1 MKRYSVDDFSRKRG
15 EVMNKRLFTITFA
28 SALLLILCLAQ
39 AAPAQTAAK
48 PAKSSAKS
56 TDTANPAS
64 SADQYPRPAK
74 PAKHYTIGVLL
85 PQMSNPH
92 FIGQAYGYI
101 DEAEKLGV
109 KVILYDAGGYQYIDK
124 QLSQMEDLIASKVDA
139 VDLVAINGA
148 GTISSVDSAVARGI
162 PVVNCNVMTD
172 SPKVVSRVRSDDTV
186 IGRMQADYMAQAL
199 HGKGSVVMLRGPAGT
214 SWAQIRGDSFRKRL
228 AEIAPGI
235 KILGEQY
242 SQSTP
247 QDGLRLMED
256 FLQTF
261 PQIDG
266 VYNGAD
272 MTAVGAAQAVLAAG
286 KAGKIVITATDFQPD
301 SEKFMRDGVMS
312 ANVVQQSVT
321 IGRWCIRATVNYLE
335 KRPVPKELWTP
346 LLLITKPTLD
356 QTDFSVVRAPAGWKP
371 PAR

>member
-1 MKRYSVDDFSRKRG
+1 
-15 EVMNKRLFTITFA
+15 MNKRVLVNHVLR
-28 SALLLILCLAQ
+28 SALLLVLCLAQ
-39 AAPAQTAAK
+39 VAPAQTATK
-48 PAKSSAKS
+48 AKSSAKS
-56 TDTANPAS
+56 TDAANPAA
-64 SADQYPRPAK
+64 SADQYPRPPK
-74 PAKHYTIGVLL
+74 PAKQYTIGVLL

-92 FIGQAYGYI
+92 FVGQAYGYI
-101 DEAEKLGV
+101 DEAEKLGA

-124 QLSQMEDLIASKVDA
+124 QISQMEDLIASKVDA
-139 VDLVAINGA
+139 IDLVAINGA
-148 GTISSVDSAVARGI
+148 GTISAVDSAVARGI
-162 PVVNCNVMTD
+162 PVINCNVMTD

-199 HGKGSVVMLRGPAGT
+199 HGKGTVVMLRGPAGT

-256 FLQTF
+256 FMQTF

-272 MTAVGAAQAVLAAG
+272 MTAVGAAQAILAAG
-286 KAGKIVITATDFQPD
+286 KAGKIVITATDFQAD

-356 QTDFSVVRAPAGWKP
+356 KTDFTVVRAPAGWKP

>member
-1 MKRYSVDDFSRKRG
+1 
-15 EVMNKRLFTITFA
+15 MNKHLLSPTFA
-28 SALLLILCLAQ
+28 SVLLLVLCLGVAQ

-48 PAKSSAKS
+48 PSTSSAKS
-56 TDTANPAS
+56 TPA
-64 SADQYPRPAK
+64 AKPAAEPGDEYPRPAK
-74 PAKHYTIGVLL
+74 PAKQYTIGVLL

-92 FIGQAYGYI
+92 FIGQAYGYT
-101 DEAEKLGV
+101 DEAAKLGV
-109 KVILYDAGGYQYIDK
+109 KIILYDAGGYQYIEK
-124 QLSQMEDLIASKVDA
+124 QVSQMEDLIASKVDA
-139 VDLVAINGA
+139 IDLVATNGA
-148 GTISSVDSAVARGI
+148 GTIPAVEAAARRGI
-162 PVVNCNVMTD
+162 PVINCNVMTD
-172 SPKVVSRVRSDDTV
+172 SDKVVTRVRSDDQV

-199 HGKGSVVMLRGPAGT
+199 HGKGNVVMLRGPAGT
-214 SWAQIRGDSFRKRL
+214 SWAQIRGDSFKKRL
-228 AEIAPGI
+228 AEIAPGV
-235 KILGEQY
+235 KIVGEQY

-247 QDGLRLMED
+247 QDGMRLMED

-272 MTAVGAAQAVLAAG
+272 MSAVGAAQVISAAG

-301 SEKFMRDGVMS
+301 SEKFMREGVMT

-346 LLLITKPTLD
+346 LLLITQSNLD
-356 QTDFSVVRAPAGWKP
+356 KTDFRGVRAPAGWKP
-371 PAR
+371 PTR

>member
-1 MKRYSVDDFSRKRG
+1 
-15 EVMNKRLFTITFA
+15 MNKHLRSITFA
-28 SALLLILCLAQ
+28 SALLLVLCLGVAQ
-39 AAPAQTAAK
+39 AAPEPAQATPSRVPATSGSAAKTPTAPKPATPAEPGDEYPRPPK
-48 PAKSSAKS
+48 PAK
-56 TDTANPAS
+56 
-64 SADQYPRPAK
+64 Q
-74 PAKHYTIGVLL
+74 YTIGVLL

-92 FIGQAYGYI
+92 FIGQAYGYT
-101 DEAEKLGV
+101 DEAAKLGV
-109 KVILYDAGGYQYIDK
+109 KIILYDAGGYQYIEK
-124 QLSQMEDLIASKVDA
+124 QVSQMEDLIASKVDA
-139 VDLVAINGA
+139 IDLVAINGA
-148 GTISSVDSAVARGI
+148 GTISSVESAVARGI
-162 PVVNCNVMTD
+162 PVINCNVMTD
-172 SPKVVSRVRSDDTV
+172 SDKVVTRVRSDDQV

-199 HGKGSVVMLRGPAGT
+199 HGKGNVVMMRGPAGT

-235 KILGEQY
+235 KIVGEQY

-247 QDGLRLMED
+247 QDGMRLMED

-272 MTAVGAAQAVLAAG
+272 MTAVGAAQVIRAAG
-286 KAGKIVITATDFQPD
+286 KAGKIVITATDFQKD
-301 SEKFMRDGVMS
+301 SENFMREGVMS

-346 LLLITKPTLD
+346 LLLITNPTLD
-356 QTDFSVVRAPAGWKP
+356 KTDFRGVRAPAGWKP
-371 PAR
+371 PTR